1 MPPPAEP
8 RVLLSHLFSPFLV
21 QGMLWGCQSQRWFPH
36 VDCQHFVLSVLH
48 TATFHLPSVCRGQCS
63 TVWEVNVK
71 TRWMQME
78 HVKCSWWAE
87 SHLCEVGR
95 SRLLGNRW
103 WRQLVEESKI
113 YLSAFY
119 FFLKRENF
127 TFGLRRRLEGAFAKA
142 LAVLPQVPAGCF
154 CPEREEE
161 LLFIVPFCKVTAWL
175 PPPFPQ
181 IYTWVCLFI
190 KVWE

>member
-1 MPPPAEP
+1 M
-8 RVLLSHLFSPFLV
+8 
-21 QGMLWGCQSQRWFPH
+21 
-36 VDCQHFVLSVLH
+36 
-48 TATFHLPSVCRGQCS
+48 
-63 TVWEVNVK
+63 
-71 TRWMQME
+71 
-78 HVKCSWWAE
+78 
-87 SHLCEVGR
+87 
-95 SRLLGNRW
+95 
-103 WRQLVEESKI
+103 EESKI

-175 PPPFPQ
+175 PPPPSPKF
-181 IYTWVCLFI
+181 ILEYVCL
-190 KVWE
+190 